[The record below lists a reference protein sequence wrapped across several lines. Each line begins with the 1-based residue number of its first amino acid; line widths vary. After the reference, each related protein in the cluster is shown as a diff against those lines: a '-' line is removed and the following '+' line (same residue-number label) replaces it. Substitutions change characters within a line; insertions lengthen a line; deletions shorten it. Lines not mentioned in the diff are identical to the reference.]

1 MKSLLLEITK
11 ELTKDQQKIVGA
23 IDIIKTEDEIVDDF
37 VAQNIISFKVKDYD
51 DDQKVQ
57 NNQ

>member
-1 MKSLLLEITK
+1 MKSLLSEITK
-11 ELTKDQQKIVGA
+11 ELTEDQQKIVGA
-23 IDIIKTEDEIVDDF
+23 IDIAKTEDEIMDDF